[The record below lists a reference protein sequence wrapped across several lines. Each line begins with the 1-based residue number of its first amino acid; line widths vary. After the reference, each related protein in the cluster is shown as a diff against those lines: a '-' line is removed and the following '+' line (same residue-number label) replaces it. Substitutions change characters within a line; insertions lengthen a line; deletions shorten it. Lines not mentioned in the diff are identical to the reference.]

1 MVPFRLA
8 QAKMQLSLD
17 SQKFQGKISHDIFSF
32 HKTIFDKILSWALF
46 LKYTFISKKFGIKS
60 MIFIT
65 KW

>member
-32 HKTIFDKILSWALF
+32 HKTIFEKILSWALS
-46 LKYTFISKKFGIKS
+46 LKYTFI
-60 MIFIT
+60 
-65 KW
+65 